1 MDEKEIL
8 IKEIDNYEEDNS
20 LLDLCVLLND
30 QKERKKVLINN
41 TYGLIGN
48 ILNKYINKLDY
59 DILKE
64 IIIVDLS
71 NEYYFRDLEYVEHI
85 ISMNKN
91 IIIEKINKINILDK
105 QNNDEWIE
113 NEFSI
118 SKLKSNKKIALQ
130 LVKFDGNDLQYLSKE
145 LRNDKDIVIEAIKQ
159 NPYALRY
166 ASSKLQND
174 INIINIAL
182 EKFDIYKDNYKKLI
196 IKLNNKRLFI
206 LETVKRNG
214 FTIQYATPELKNDQ
228 EIVYQSLLNLGY
240 INQTSKDKNVKDL
253 YYEAVKQNGSVLEYA
268 PEELQNDKYLVLEA
282 IKQDGYAFKYA
293 SKSLQNDKDF
303 VLNAVKIHG
312 NVLKYASEELKKDKE
327 VVLEAIKQDDFAIV
341 FANEQI
347 RKEYLNK
354 NI

>member
-105 QNNDEWIE
+105 QNNDECIE
-113 NEFSI
+113 N
-118 SKLKSNKKIALQ
+118 
-130 LVKFDGNDLQYLSKE
+130 
-145 LRNDKDIVIEAIKQ
+145 
-159 NPYALRY
+159 
-166 ASSKLQND
+166 
-174 INIINIAL
+174 
-182 EKFDIYKDNYKKLI
+182 
-196 IKLNNKRLFI
+196 
-206 LETVKRNG
+206 
-214 FTIQYATPELKNDQ
+214 
-228 EIVYQSLLNLGY
+228 
-240 INQTSKDKNVKDL
+240 
-253 YYEAVKQNGSVLEYA
+253 
-268 PEELQNDKYLVLEA
+268 
-282 IKQDGYAFKYA
+282 
-293 SKSLQNDKDF
+293 
-303 VLNAVKIHG
+303 
-312 NVLKYASEELKKDKE
+312 
-327 VVLEAIKQDDFAIV
+327 
-341 FANEQI
+341 
-347 RKEYLNK
+347 
-354 NI
+354 